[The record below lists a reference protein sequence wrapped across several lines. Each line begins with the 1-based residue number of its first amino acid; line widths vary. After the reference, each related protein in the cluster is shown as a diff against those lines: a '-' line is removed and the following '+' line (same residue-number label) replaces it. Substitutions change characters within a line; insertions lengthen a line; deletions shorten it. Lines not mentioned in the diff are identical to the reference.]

1 MVDSATPPSEKPA
14 RSRRSQI
21 ALVVFWRGLFLG
33 IFVIGLLCVF
43 HPALREY
50 LRGIFHPP
58 FRTIL
63 SSATGPYLPE
73 FPISRVLKVRTHEGL
88 FVEVYGQND
97 GDARPLVDRI
107 RLPDRRDAFFSF
119 AGRTSNLFLHDVS
132 GDGVPEIIAPSFDD
146 DLIAHLNVFRLNTES
161 KKLEN
166 MPGRPNQ

>member
-1 MVDSATPPSEKPA
+1 MAPESPPKL
-14 RSRRSQI
+14 RSRRMQI
-21 ALVVFWRGLFLG
+21 ALMVFWRGLFLG
-33 IFVIGLLCVF
+33 VFLIGLLCVF
-43 HPALREY
+43 HPVIRDY

-88 FVEVYGQND
+88 FVEVYGQNE
-97 GDARPLVDRI
+97 GEARPLIDRI

-119 AGRTSNLFLHDVS
+119 SGRTSNLFLHDVS

-146 DLIAHLNVFRLNTES
+146 DLIAHLNVFRLNQES
-161 KKLEN
+161 QKLEN
-166 MPGRPNQ
+166 VPGQPIR

>member
-1 MVDSATPPSEKPA
+1 MAPESPPKL
-14 RSRRSQI
+14 RSRRMQI
-21 ALVVFWRGLFLG
+21 ALMVFWRGLFLG
-33 IFVIGLLCVF
+33 VFLIGLLCVF
-43 HPALREY
+43 HPVIRDY

-88 FVEVYGQND
+88 FVEVYGQNE
-97 GDARPLVDRI
+97 GEARPLIDRI

-119 AGRTSNLFLHDVS
+119 SGRTSNLFLHDVS

-146 DLIAHLNVFRLNTES
+146 DLIAHLNVFRLNQGS
-161 KKLEN
+161 QKLEN
-166 MPGRPNQ
+166 VPGQPIR